1 MHVQLKSSIT
11 HLTNTQQSHGH
22 TENSPLHCMHCLNA
36 PIQESFGPYMVEVD
50 SSNLTQLDP
59 PILNVLAATQYSQN
73 RQAKGRVDVFN
84 YATQE
89 LSSLVT
95 SGLSFTS
102 V

>member
-22 TENSPLHCMHCLNA
+22 TENSPLRCMHCLNA

-59 PILNVLAATQYSQN
+59 PILNVLAATQLVNTAKTDRLKEGVMYSTMLL
-73 RQAKGRVDVFN
+73 KS
-84 YATQE
+84 YHP
-89 LSSLVT
+89 L
-95 SGLSFTS
+95 
-102 V
+102 